1 MKKISYKNNNVKPKE
16 PPPTDE
22 LPTVGRADSSTE
34 SGGRSGFHFPGE
46 PQTHDLPDEEISD
59 PVSLL
64 KGLVE
69 TADDADS
76 SGMEVE
82 ADFFDFLITKF
93 AQVIKEEPSQEERYI
108 DFIYKIY
115 NSNIP
120 NSFKKIGEMST
131 RYSLKVNS
139 GINSGV
145 DKESAKKVAF
155 DSELLMVK

>member
-1 MKKISYKNNNVKPKE
+1 MRKISYRNKDFKPQVL
-16 PPPTDE
+16 PPTDE
-22 LPTVGRADSSTE
+22 LPTIGKSDSSTE

-59 PVSLL
+59 PVSLI
-64 KGLVE
+64 KDLVE
-69 TADDADS
+69 TADGADLD
-76 SGMEVE
+76 GMEVE

-131 RYSLKVNS
+131 RYSAKINS

-145 DKESAKKVAF
+145 DKESAKKASF
-155 DSELLMVK
+155 NSELLMVK